1 MFIRFGCFD
10 LSGYFS
16 LFKCTQHVLG
26 KRAQESEYKSDDI
39 WENEK
44 IKRQNC

>member
-10 LSGYFS
+10 LSGYFF

-26 KRAQESEYKSDDI
+26 KRTQESECKSDDI
-39 WENEK
+39 WGNEK